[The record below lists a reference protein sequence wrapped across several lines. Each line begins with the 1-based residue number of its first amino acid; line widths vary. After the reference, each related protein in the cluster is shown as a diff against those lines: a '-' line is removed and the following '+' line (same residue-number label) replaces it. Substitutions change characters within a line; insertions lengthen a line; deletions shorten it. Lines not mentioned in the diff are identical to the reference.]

1 MVHANEKVERIDGR
15 NPAREARLMIRAGK
29 HRGHTSGMAPGY
41 VQGNLVIL
49 PANFAAEFT
58 TYCQRNPK
66 PCPLLASSA
75 PGDPRLP
82 ALAEDL
88 DIRTDVPRYRVFRDG
103 EAVDEPTDISD
114 LWRDDL
120 VTFVLGCSLS
130 CEHALLSDGVPLRHI
145 AEGTAVPMYR
155 TNIDTVPAGPFSGK
169 MVVSMRP
176 FRAADAIRAIQMTSR
191 FPLAHG
197 APVHMGDPGLIG
209 IDDIDSPDEG
219 DRVEVRD
226 DEIPV
231 FWACGVTPQVAVE
244 QARPPICITHAPACM
259 VITDVSASRLSI
271 I

>member
-1 MVHANEKVERIDGR
+1 MARTKATVEHFGGGT
-15 NPAREARLMIRAGK
+15 PAHQARLMIRAGA
-29 HRGHTSGMAPGY
+29 HSGHTSGMAPGY

-49 PANFAAEFT
+49 PANFAADFA

-103 EAVDEPTDISD
+103 QAVDEPTDISD

-145 AEGTAVPMYR
+145 TQGTAVAMYR

-176 FRAADAIRAIQMTSR
+176 FRAADAIRAIQITSR

-219 DRVEVRD
+219 DRCEVRD

-231 FWACGVTPQVAVE
+231 FWACGVTPQVAIE

-259 VITDVSASRLSI
+259 VITDLPSARLSVL
-271 I
+271 